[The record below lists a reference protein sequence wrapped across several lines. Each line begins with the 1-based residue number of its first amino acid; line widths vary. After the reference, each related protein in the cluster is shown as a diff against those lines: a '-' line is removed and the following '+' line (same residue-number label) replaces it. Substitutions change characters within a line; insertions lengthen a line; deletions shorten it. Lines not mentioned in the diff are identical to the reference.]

1 METFNKENQMTNV
14 EKMVLKQFEKKAEL
28 RNKYASMS
36 DSKLYDLE
44 ESLYALWRNDKDNV
58 ELSNKIQEVED
69 ELTRREDEREYR
81 AEAGY

>member
-1 METFNKENQMTNV
+1 MTNV